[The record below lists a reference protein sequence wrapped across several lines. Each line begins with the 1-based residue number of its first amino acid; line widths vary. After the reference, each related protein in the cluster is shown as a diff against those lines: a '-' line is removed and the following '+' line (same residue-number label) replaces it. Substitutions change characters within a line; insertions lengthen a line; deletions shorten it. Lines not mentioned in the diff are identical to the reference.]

1 MERNSIYPEIDCK
14 CHKKFKTSKQNLF
27 IDLENIS
34 KEIMN
39 GLKEM
44 DTFGKM
50 KNLKEIIII
59 YNLCMGL
66 ILGMGRK
73 RYVNSFTS
81 CGFFCFSNIEKHSE
95 VIRLKSR
102 CMLLN
107 VDRANAK
114 FAG

>member
-1 MERNSIYPEIDCK
+1 
-14 CHKKFKTSKQNLF
+14 
-27 IDLENIS
+27 
-34 KEIMN
+34 MN

-50 KNLKEIIII
+50 KNLNYWEKII
-59 YNLCMGL
+59 YNLCLGL

-81 CGFFCFSNIEKHSE
+81 CRFFCFSNIEKHSE